1 MSTIPLIYFE
11 QFTKNKEFQTFS
23 INNSQQVIK
32 VNDKELDMEFLKTI
46 AKEEDLETLFET
58 VNFFSPERRT
68 IDGTTEKL
76 DIIIS
81 TLPKEVQVKAD
92 YNDGENG
99 YNPIVIKDLQE
110 AITKTW
116 NNLFDGCLTVSSGN
130 DYDILRAVNKLYRLR
145 RSECSES
152 KNFHDFTM
160 NILKATELTPLESAY
175 KEFIRRAFE
184 GTSYNDD
191 TLIVFEGI
199 IASKDKCYLQIM
211 DYVKF
216 TENEQCN
223 SAAYQPHIRKFGK
236 YQIPKFRYDQLT
248 IANIDNNN
256 TMTKF
261 KEIIETFN

>member
-23 INNSQQVIK
+23 INNSQQVVK

-68 IDGTTEKL
+68 IDGITEKI

-81 TLPKEVQVKAD
+81 TQPKEVQVKAD

-99 YNPIVIKDLQE
+99 YNPIIIKDLQE

-116 NNLFDGCLTVSSGN
+116 NKLLDGCLTVSSVN
-130 DYDILRAVNKLYRLR
+130 DYDILRGVNKLYLSRM
-145 RSECSES
+145 SEL

-175 KEFIRRAFE
+175 KEFIRRVFE
-184 GTSYNDD
+184 RTSYKDD

-199 IASKDKCYLQIM
+199 IASEDKCYLQIM

-216 TENEQCN
+216 AENEQCN

-248 IANIDNNN
+248 IANIDNDN
-256 TMTKF
+256 TMTKL